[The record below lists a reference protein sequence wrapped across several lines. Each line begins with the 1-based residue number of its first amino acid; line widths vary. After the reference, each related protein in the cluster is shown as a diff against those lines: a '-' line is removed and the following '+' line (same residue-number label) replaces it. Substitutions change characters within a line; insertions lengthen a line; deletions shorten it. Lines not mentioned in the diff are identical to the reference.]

1 MRPYCIFINC
11 LVLFTFCSLTQSEF
25 SQGPAK
31 CCFSYT
37 NVQIPVK
44 QIVSYHITR
53 PECHKCGIIII
64 TKNQREIC
72 ADPTERWA
80 KRLMNLQALQK
91 RRCRGFFF
99 ILFYF
104 FFTSKAL
111 LGLYCF
117 SGGRK

>member
-1 MRPYCIFINC
+1 MRPYCIFITC

-25 SQGPAK
+25 SQGPDK

-72 ADPTERWA
+72 ADPTERWV
-80 KRLMNLQALQK
+80 KRLMNLQALQFSSCSLYELMNGI
-91 RRCRGFFF
+91 RCVR
-99 ILFYF
+99 
-104 FFTSKAL
+104 
-111 LGLYCF
+111 
-117 SGGRK
+117 

>member
-80 KRLMNLQALQK
+80 KRLMNLQALQALQ
-91 RRCRGFFF
+91 RC
-99 ILFYF
+99 L
-104 FFTSKAL
+104 
-111 LGLYCF
+111 CF
-117 SGGRK
+117 SLTTPSKNPRPN